1 MFRQDANAHGDEV
14 VTGFQLLFRSAVHH
28 YDVLVE
34 AGTALEVELRK
45 EFGLQ
50 LKPFDPAEG
59 IRTLRD
65 GVALQE
71 VTLPQELFDFVG
83 GEDGLKE
90 QKAALEVIQ
99 AH

>member
-34 AGTALEVELRK
+34 PGTALEVELRK

-65 GVALQE
+65 GVASQE